1 MSAIEENDSFK
12 LFEYHKGKLAHVQ
25 QKERKNKKKKK
36 EKDSKGKRKGKKQS
50 ADVSAAPELLTE
62 SEKMKSSNGFKADDE
77 FFRYS
82 EP

>member
-1 MSAIEENDSFK
+1 MYS
-12 LFEYHKGKLAHVQ
+12 
-25 QKERKNKKKKK
+25 KKKGRIKRRK
-36 EKDSKGKRKGKKQS
+36 RKKDSKGKRKGKKQS

-82 EP
+82 EPQPK